1 MFKRLLIQ
9 PFLLGVIFIK
19 VVVNNK
25 AVKLLRENQR
35 DIIVELKGWSN
46 WNCPTELKPS
56 VSIGIPKN
64 TNAFD
69 FFEVDEYN
77 VYVSRKIPKDAFVEI
92 SSGNFYGL
100 EYLIAII
107 KLKNIGKIFVRKKI
121 FL

>member
-1 MFKRLLIQ
+1 MFKRLLVQ

-19 VVVNNK
+19 VVINEK
-25 AVKLLRENQR
+25 AKKLLKENQR

-46 WNCPTELKPS
+46 WNCSTELKPS
-56 VSIGIPKN
+56 VSIGKPKN

-77 VYVSRKIPKDAFVEI
+77 IYVSRMISEDAFVEI

-100 EYLIAII
+100 EYLIAYI
-107 KLKNIGKIFVRKKI
+107 K
-121 FL
+121 

>member
-1 MFKRLLIQ
+1 MFKKTVNSV
-9 PFLLGVIFIK
+9 FLFGGIFIK
-19 VVVNNK
+19 VVINNNAK
-25 AVKLLRENQR
+25 KLLKENQR

-46 WNCPTELKPS
+46 WNCSTELKPS

-77 VYVSRKIPKDAFVEI
+77 VYVSRKISEDAFVEI
-92 SSGNFYGL
+92 SSANFYGL

-107 KLKNIGKIFVRKKI
+107 K
-121 FL
+121 

>member
-19 VVVNNK
+19 VVINEK
-25 AVKLLRENQR
+25 AKKLLKENQR

-46 WNCPTELKPS
+46 WNCSTELKPS
-56 VSIGIPKN
+56 VSIGTPKN

-77 VYVSRKIPKDAFVEI
+77 IYVSRKISEDAFVEI
-92 SSGNFYGL
+92 SSANFYGL
-100 EYLIAII
+100 EYLIAYI
-107 KLKNIGKIFVRKKI
+107 K
-121 FL
+121 

>member
-19 VVVNNK
+19 VIINEK
-25 AVKLLRENQR
+25 AKKLLKENQR

-46 WNCPTELKPS
+46 WNCTTELKPS

-69 FFEVDEYN
+69 FFEVEKYN
-77 VYVSRKIPKDAFVEI
+77 IYVSRMIPEDTFVEI
-92 SSGNFYGL
+92 SSANFYGL
-100 EYLIAII
+100 DYLIAYI
-107 KLKNIGKIFVRKKI
+107 K
-121 FL
+121 

>member
-69 FFEVDEYN
+69 FFKVDEYN
-77 VYVSRKIPKDAFVEI
+77 IYVSRKISKDAFVEI

-107 KLKNIGKIFVRKKI
+107 K
-121 FL
+121 

>member
-19 VVVNNK
+19 VVINEK
-25 AVKLLRENQR
+25 AKKLLKEKQR

-46 WNCPTELKPS
+46 WNCSTELKPS
-56 VSIGIPKN
+56 VSIGKPKN

-69 FFEVDEYN
+69 FFEVEKYN
-77 VYVSRKIPKDAFVEI
+77 IYVSRMISKDAFVEI

-100 EYLIAII
+100 EYLIAYI
-107 KLKNIGKIFVRKKI
+107 K
-121 FL
+121 